1 MFMMLACIIFACSLA
16 VQSFQLPVTRR
27 DVGDD
32 CEALKT
38 TSSSLQMNVLWK
50 NAKDAIKT
58 SVGLIKNS
66 MHPVVATPIGFGIVS
81 YLLYI
86 ESEYCITRDML
97 AVFENGRAPDY
108 SNMPV
113 FVERPELEL
122 DLQALMSPDQTD
134 RKYRVII
141 GDEGTGKSTA
151 TCNAIRSLV
160 PPKAIVYCEVRGS
173 KSFVT
178 DVANAV
184 GYRISFNPLDRV
196 WRAINGEG
204 YSAPPLTWEVLK
216 NRIDAV
222 SRLSTKSL
230 VIVFDSADRLF
241 EEDPEFFL
249 SLQRDAKAAADHGSP
264 IYIFVL
270 TRGRGLDALR
280 SRSEWS
286 RAAPPFQVGDV
297 SDEQA
302 VELLLKQHGTMKRSD
317 AEEAVRTITGGR
329 FHLLNAYPA
338 SDSVEENLS
347 MQKKITEAGLAEIG
361 LSETHPFFALLYSS
375 TSKEALGKDA
385 IRLLGKKQ
393 LDKLLEKKILSVR
406 ADSTYTL
413 NSRHVETFFDGE

>member
-1 MFMMLACIIFACSLA
+1 MMFMMLACIIFACSLA

-38 TSSSLQMNVLWK
+38 TSSSLQMNVLWE

-58 SVGLIKNS
+58 SGSLIKKS
-66 MHPVVATPIGFGIVS
+66 MHPLIATPVGLSLAACFV
-81 YLLYI
+81 YY
-86 ESEYCITRDML
+86 ESEYRINREIL
-97 AVFENGRAPDY
+97 SVFENGRVPGGK
-108 SNMPV
+108 PV
-113 FVERPELEL
+113 FVKRPELEL
-122 DLQALMSPDQTD
+122 DLQALMSPDED
-134 RKYRVII
+134 DHKYRVII

-151 TCNAIRSLV
+151 IRDAIRLLV
-160 PPKAIVYCEVRGS
+160 PPKAVVYCEVGGS

-178 DVANAV
+178 DVAEAI
-184 GYRISFNPLDRV
+184 GYRTSFSPLDRV
-196 WRAINGEG
+196 RRVIKGEG
-204 YSAPPLTWEVLK
+204 YSAPPLTWNVLQK
-216 NRIDAV
+216 RIDEV
-222 SRLSTKSL
+222 SRLSSKPL
-230 VIVFDSADRLF
+230 VIVLDSADRLF

-347 MQKKITEAGLAEIG
+347 MQFDGTRASLAIVGLEP
-361 LSETHPFFALLYSS
+361 THPLFALLYSS
-375 TSKEALGKDA
+375 TSKVVSKHEA
-385 IRLLGKKQ
+385 IRLLGQ
-393 LDKLLEKKILSVR
+393 SHLDKLLETKILSIR
-406 ADSTYTL
+406 ANRSYTF